1 MSDVDALLDVSMI
14 NIVVGI
20 LLSDDTE
27 QVSLANQ
34 MLSITLMA

>member
-27 QVSLANQ
+27 QVSLAKQ

>member
-1 MSDVDALLDVSMI
+1 MSYVDALLYVSMI